1 MLKIKFKN
9 STKSKRPIALFNHQ
23 VYFGFKIGKL
33 PNRFAEITSEQPI
46 RAWFNCAG
54 YTYIEQEEFKN
65 LFGKITIE

>member
-9 STKSKRPIALFNHQ
+9 STKSKRPIAKFNHQ

-33 PNRFAEITSEQPI
+33 PNRFADLLSEQPI
-46 RAWFNCAG
+46 RAWFNYNG
-54 YTYIEQEEFKN
+54 FTYIEQEEFRN